1 MAMINYEKYQKTCEN
16 VKTLDVLIYYY
27 NITSLEAVKR
37 NSEGWMFISV
47 VAKQK
52 LSSAIFQRKSVS
64 ECALVAKT
72 F

>member
-1 MAMINYEKYQKTCEN
+1 MYN

-27 NITSLEAVKR
+27 NITSLGTVKG
-37 NSEGWMFISV
+37 NSEGWMLISI

-64 ECALVAKT
+64 ECAFVAKK